1 MVTNNILM
9 VQVMVDQQNQIT
21 SYLDGS
27 MVYGSDADTLHQM
40 RQYKKG
46 LLKSKDSDMLEPSSS
61 SECHIPH
68 QTGKHCFKSGDK
80 RVNEQPGL
88 ALYHIIWHRS
98 EYMNT

>member
-1 MVTNNILM
+1 MVK
-9 VQVMVDQQNQIT
+9 VMVDQQNQIT

-27 MVYGSDADTLHQM
+27 LVYGSDADTLHQM

-61 SECHIPH
+61 SECLILH
-68 QTGKHCFKSGDK
+68 QAGKHCFKSGDK

-88 ALYHIIWHRS
+88 AL
-98 EYMNT
+98 